1 VRLHRSPA
9 GPRYILLGDQ
19 RIKTSAEIVLVPPP
33 AGLKNDVLRLRS
45 VNSIVIAP
53 ASTGK
58 DRRRIIVNKSDQ
70 TNSGTRSSSI
80 PAERILRIVVIKLIA
95 PMIEDAFAR

>member
-1 VRLHRSPA
+1 
-9 GPRYILLGDQ
+9 
-19 RIKTSAEIVLVPPP
+19 
-33 AGLKNDVLRLRS
+33 LRLRS

-58 DRRRIIVNKSDQ
+58 DRRRRIIVNKTDQ

-80 PAERILRIVVIKLIA
+80 PAERILRIVEIKLIA
-95 PMIEDAFAR
+95 PMIEDAPAR